1 MASDS
6 LKIGTGQRH
15 PIRTSRLKTE
25 FDQGV
30 SDTVK
35 FYHVVHAR
43 PITMSLKFNLIDKHW
58 IPVLN
63 QKDGT
68 IQDVGLRDLLVRAHE
83 LREIAHDSPLVVA
96 SLTTLLVALLQ
107 SALQGET
114 QRQRDAEWKR
124 LWNLG
129 RFDESILDA
138 YFEQWSDRFD
148 LFSEKFPFYQT
159 AGLEMEKTS
168 SIERLMMAEWS
179 GGIYA
184 NQSEISAAQTPPALA
199 AMALIAT
206 QSFVIGLGI
215 ASKVKVAG
223 KSLEVPRL
231 TGGILMSGL
240 TVWPTGANLFETL
253 MLNTVTHERAL
264 EDAPCWELGFCE
276 PLKLRDT
283 PLEKSGNAE
292 NAPSRRVVSPHGIC
306 DLLTLQSRLI
316 RLLPQSVDGEV
327 FVPEIYFSQGRSF
340 QSGNSTLAFHPFK
353 LYEDNKKIGFLPLGV
368 SEGKAI
374 WRNSAAL
381 LSEERRKRD
390 KLNNLAFVS
399 RQARAGILQSP
410 SRYSDAPFRASL
422 DVVGLAVNPQNA
434 ASVLLWRHDRLPLP
448 LALLLDENAES
459 RVATAIGEADALAEE
474 MRVRFS
480 VVARAL
486 LMPERLGSG
495 ISPDPDD
502 VKGLVNKFDPRR
514 AFWPQLETPFLEFL
528 TLLPDDYAAAHSAWQ
543 ARVEKA
549 ANDSFGAACNALGD
563 GPRAVVAVAQVYPNF
578 SLEFL
583 AAQKNNRAA
592 KTTDKAK
599 NLAA

>member
-1 MASDS
+1 
-6 LKIGTGQRH
+6 
-15 PIRTSRLKTE
+15 
-25 FDQGV
+25 
-30 SDTVK
+30 
-35 FYHVVHAR
+35 
-43 PITMSLKFNLIDKHW
+43 MSPTFNLIDKSW
-58 IPVLN
+58 IPVLTKN
-63 QKDGT
+63 GT
-68 IQDVGLRDLLVRAHE
+68 IEDVGLRDLLARAHE

-96 SLTTLLVALLQ
+96 SMTTLLVALLQ
-107 SALQGET
+107 SAWQGET

-129 RFDESILDA
+129 RFDKSVLDD
-138 YFEQWSDRFD
+138 YFEKWKDRFD
-148 LFSEKFPFYQT
+148 LFHEEFPFYQT

-223 KSLEVPRL
+223 QSLEVPRL

-240 TVWPTGANLFETL
+240 TIWPKGASLFETL
-253 MLNTVTHERAL
+253 MLNTVPHERSL
-264 EDAPCWELGFCE
+264 EDAPCWELDFNE

-283 PLEKSGNAE
+283 PLEKSSNKTE
-292 NAPSRRVVSPHGIC
+292 KAPSRKVVSPRGIC

-316 RLLPQSVDGEV
+316 RLLPQSINGEV

-381 LSEERRKRD
+381 LSSERRKRD
-390 KLNNLAFVS
+390 PLNNLAFIS
-399 RQARAGILQSP
+399 RQAAAGILDSN
-410 SRYSDAPFRASL
+410 FRASL

-434 ASVLLWRHDRLPLP
+434 ASILLWRHDRLPLP

-474 MRVRFS
+474 MRARFA

-514 AFWPQLETPFLEFL
+514 AYWPQLETPFLDFL
-528 TLLPDDYAAAHSAWQ
+528 TLLSDDYAAANDAWH
-543 ARVEKA
+543 AHIEKA
-549 ANDSFGAACNALGD
+549 ANDSFRDTCNALGD
-563 GPRAVVAVAQVYPNF
+563 GPRAVVAVSQVYPNF

-592 KTTDKAK
+592 KTKTRVA
-599 NLAA
+599 

>member
-1 MASDS
+1 MKLSYDL
-6 LKIGTGQRH
+6 LKE
-15 PIRTSRLKTE
+15 P
-25 FDQGV
+25 
-30 SDTVK
+30 
-35 FYHVVHAR
+35 
-43 PITMSLKFNLIDKHW
+43 W
-58 IPVLN
+58 IPVLT
-63 QKDGT
+63 KDGT
-68 IQDVGLRDLLVRAHE
+68 IEDVGLRDLLVRAHE

-96 SLTTLLVALLQ
+96 SMTTLLVALLQ
-107 SALQGET
+107 SAWQEEEEDELDE
-114 QRQRDAEWKR
+114 EWKQ
-124 LWNLG
+124 LWKSG
-129 RFDESILDA
+129 RFDPSVLDA
-138 YFEQWSDRFD
+138 YFEKWSDRFD
-148 LFSEKFPFYQT
+148 LFHENFPFYQT
-159 AGLEMEKTS
+159 AGLFMEKPS

-184 NQSEISAAQTPPALA
+184 NQSEIGAARTPPALA
-199 AMALIAT
+199 AQALIAT

-223 KSLEVPRL
+223 QSLEVPRL
-231 TGGILMSGL
+231 TGGVLMSGL
-240 TVWPTGANLFETL
+240 TIWPRGANLFETL
-253 MLNTVTHERAL
+253 MLNTVPHERSL
-264 EDAPCWELGFCE
+264 EDAPCWELDFNE

-283 PLEKSGNAE
+283 PLEKSAGKGE
-292 NAPSRRVVSPHGIC
+292 NAPSRKVVSPRGIC

-353 LYEDNKKIGFLPLGV
+353 LYEENKKIGFLPLGV

-381 LSEERRKRD
+381 LSSERRKRD
-390 KLNNLAFVS
+390 PLNNLAFVAQ
-399 RQARAGILQSP
+399 QANAGVLN
-410 SRYSDAPFRASL
+410 SDFRASL

-474 MRVRFS
+474 MRARFA
-480 VVARAL
+480 VVARTL

-528 TLLPDDYAAAHSAWQ
+528 ELLPDDYAAANAAWQ
-543 ARVEKA
+543 ARIEKA

-592 KTTDKAK
+592 KTTAK
-599 NLAA
+599 NQKIAA